1 MCGQR
6 SSRYPGGTPDSRNL
20 ADEKVGDT
28 MSAYMDAKYA
38 REAYKR
44 GEMTV
49 DELADYEIDA
59 RLEAEQEAREW
70 EDEYVTTDEDE
81 WID

>member
-1 MCGQR
+1 
-6 SSRYPGGTPDSRNL
+6 
-20 ADEKVGDT
+20 

-38 REAYKR
+38 REAYSR
-44 GEMTV
+44 GEITA

-59 RLEAEQEAREW
+59 RLEAEEEAREW